1 MSIFYTGDW
10 HAVGADFYRK
20 VELYSMGW
28 TSPQVDIE
36 NYSVVGASYGGPLA
50 IIRDDKKIVRVTQ
63 NIPPKPI
70 ISIYTAAGTL
80 ISQIKVSRRREC
92 VGWGFNSL
100 KYLDLVLI
108 LSFKKLAVGLWS
120 SCENGMVVF

>member
-10 HAVGADFYRK
+10 HAVGSDYYRK

-36 NYSVVGASYGGPLA
+36 SYAVVGASYGGPLA
-50 IIRDDKKIVRVTQ
+50 IIRDEKKVLRVTHAL
-63 NIPPKPI
+63 PPKPI

-80 ISQIKVSRRREC
+80 ISQIKVSLE
-92 VGWGFNSL
+92 S
-100 KYLDLVLI
+100 
-108 LSFKKLAVGLWS
+108 
-120 SCENGMVVF
+120 